1 MKKIAFFV
9 FTIVL
14 GANFLP
20 LSAQSVYLGGVFPT
34 IDHSGMLTKRL
45 EYSLYYFGA
54 FPLLN
59 LKAPNLKN
67 DARFLL
73 FYAEQG
79 LSLNV
84 NAKLS
89 LNASYVYQ
97 RENVGQ
103 ENYINENRL
112 HVQATYKHAA
122 ASAQI
127 KHRVR
132 LDNRFIQ
139 NRATGKTPYTH
150 RLRYLLGI
158 DFPISAQRTNLYFT
172 AYEEAFFNTYSSA
185 SAVYGEN
192 WAYAAF
198 GIKLNDHHKIESG
211 PLYITWNTGGKAWLH
226 QFYLQLT
233 WLSRL

>member
-1 MKKIAFFV
+1 MKKIGLFV
-9 FTIVL
+9 FILVL
-14 GANFLP
+14 GANLLP
-20 LSAQSVYLGGVFPT
+20 SKAQSVYLGGVFPT
-34 IDHSGMLTKRL
+34 IDHSGLLTKRL

-158 DFPISAQRTNLYFT
+158 DFPISAQRKNLYFT

-185 SAVYGEN
+185 SSVYGEN
-192 WAYAAF
+192 WAYAAL

-211 PLYITWNTGGKAWLH
+211 PLYITWNTGEKAWLH

-233 WLSRL
+233 WVSRL